1 MMLCLILINDVLIN
15 VTNFGSCQ
23 EGFFFLVLSQ
33 VAKTAAKVHWKA
45 GKWSCGHGHG
55 AVMWSK
61 KDWLINIDKDVNK
74 LDPKNSDEMDFICSW

>member
-23 EGFFFLVLSQ
+23 EGFFFLYL
-33 VAKTAAKVHWKA
+33 AKLRKLLLKYIERQEN
-45 GKWSCGHGHG
+45 G

-61 KDWLINIDKDVNK
+61 KD
-74 LDPKNSDEMDFICSW
+74 